1 MKLKIYLTTGWR
13 GLWDDVNSI
22 FTQSELYNIV
32 VGPLLTTDC
41 TCYLLQL
48 IPLSAT
54 CGRTPLSLRAVL

>member
-13 GLWDDVNSI
+13 GLWEGVNSI
-22 FTQSELYNIV
+22 FSQLEQYNIV
-32 VGPLLTTDC
+32 VWSFQTTDC

-54 CGRTPLSLRAVL
+54 CGRTPLDE